1 MATMFTLIVTL
12 VFILI
17 LGTTTLQ
24 NLIAQTQIQCG
35 IQIGGIIHTKLDQQ
49 QYCIGSAD
57 GQKAANNNFQHH
69 ATFNDS
75 PPHSE
80 DLNHTAA
87 YNKGYKNSYNDE
99 EYLHER
105 LNLCHMP
112 TFRTIAYDL

>member
-1 MATMFTLIVTL
+1 MAILSALIMTL

-17 LGTTTLQ
+17 LGTTILQ
-24 NLIAQTQIQCG
+24 NSIAQTQIPCG

-49 QYCIGSAD
+49 QYCIGSTY

-75 PPHSE
+75 PPQSQ

-87 YNKGYKNSYNDE
+87 YNEGYKNSYNDE
-99 EYLHER
+99 WNIL
-105 LNLCHMP
+105 MKG
-112 TFRTIAYDL
+112 